1 MTTFQLKFELKLPAL
16 AEARVVLLAD
26 QRHGA
31 KRPRVAGVWLA
42 YLASLMRR
50 RRPSNE
56 QRTAAA
62 AAAAAAMAAA
72 AALIHQLLGA
82 QRGRSALLQIDAPR
96 R

>member
-1 MTTFQLKFELKLPAL
+1 LKFELKLPAL

-72 AALIHQLLGA
+72 AAALIHQLLGA

>member
-1 MTTFQLKFELKLPAL
+1 LKFELKLPAL

-62 AAAAAAMAAA
+62 AAAAAAAAMAAAA

-82 QRGRSALLQIDAPR
+82 QRGRSAVLQIDAPR